1 MSSIYRKGRDGY
13 YYYQTYVYNPDTGRN
28 DKRIF
33 HSLGTKDQAEAEKLQ
48 LELDL
53 QHEQQKTQP
62 QKEKSLSSPFSNWKT
77 LAFVLAIVIVIIFY
91 IDIFQSDSVKPIK
104 RGAIVK
110 EPVLKEDEIPKTTEK
125 YAVIDTTSK
134 PEQTTTQMDTVP
146 VVSMLDIIKKPL
158 KPKPTIP
165 EHTIIRIERLSS
177 TFEQGKVYV
186 TVDKSSSIES
196 MRLLCTKIKKDYKEF
211 LNIII
216 CLYADNPSGN
226 ALASGTKYKLGTKE
240 QSKAWLAMYS
250 YNTVEGEYFDDNPG
264 GYLGGY

>member
-1 MSSIYRKGRDGY
+1 MSSIYPKGRDGY
-13 YYYQTYVYNPDTGRN
+13 YYYQTYVYNPDTGKMN
-28 DKRIF
+28 KRIF

-53 QHEQQKTQP
+53 QHEHQKTQP
-62 QKEKSLSSPFSNWKT
+62 QKENSLSSRFSNWKT
-77 LAFVLAIVIVIIFY
+77 LVFVLAIVIVIIFN
-91 IDIFQSDSVKPIK
+91 INIFQSNSVKPIK
-104 RGAIVK
+104 REAIVK
-110 EPVLKEDEIPKTTEK
+110 EPVLKKDEITKITEK
-125 YAVIDTTSK
+125 YAAIDTTSK

-146 VVSMLDIIKKPL
+146 VVSMLDIIKKPV

-177 TFEQGKVYV
+177 AFKQGKVYV
-186 TVDKSSSIES
+186 TVDQSSSIES
-196 MRLLCTKIKKDYKEF
+196 MRLLCAKIKKDYKEF
-211 LNIII
+211 SNIII

-240 QSKAWLAMYS
+240 HSNAWLAMYS

-264 GYLGGY
+264 GYLGGD

>member
-13 YYYQTYVYNPDTGRN
+13 YYYQTYVYNPDTGKN

-33 HSLGTKDQAEAEKLQ
+33 HSLGTKDKVEAEKMQ
-48 LELDL
+48 SELDL

-62 QKEKSLSSPFSNWKT
+62 QKEKSLSSLFLNWKT
-77 LAFVLAIVIVIIFY
+77 LSFVLAIVIVIIFY

-104 RGAIVK
+104 REAIVR
-110 EPVLKEDEIPKTTEK
+110 EPVLKEDDIPKITEK
-125 YAVIDTTSK
+125 YAVINTTSK
-134 PEQTTTQMDTVP
+134 PEQTIAQMDTVP
-146 VVSMLDIIKKPL
+146 VVLMLDIIKAPV

-177 TFEQGKVYV
+177 SFKQGKVYV
-186 TVDKSSSIES
+186 TVDQSSSIEN
-196 MRLLCTKIKKDYKEF
+196 MRMLCAKIKKDYKEF
-211 LNIII
+211 SNIII

-250 YNTVEGEYFDDNPG
+250 YNKVEGEYFDDNPG
-264 GYLGGY
+264 GYLGGN

>member
-13 YYYQTYVYNPDTGRN
+13 YYYQTYVYNPDTGKIDR
-28 DKRIF
+28 RIF
-33 HSLGTKDQAEAEKLQ
+33 HSLGTKEKAEAEKLQ
-48 LELDL
+48 LELDV

-62 QKEKSLSSPFSNWKT
+62 QKEKSLSSPFSKWKT

-104 RGAIVK
+104 REAIVK
-110 EPVLKEDEIPKTTEK
+110 EPVLNKDEIKKITEK
-125 YAVIDTTSK
+125 YAAIDTTSK
-134 PEQTTTQMDTVP
+134 PEQTTPQMDTVP
-146 VVSMLDIIKKPL
+146 VVSMLDIIKKPV

-177 TFEQGKVYV
+177 AFKQGKVYV
-186 TVDKSSSIES
+186 TVDQSSSIES
-196 MRLLCTKIKKDYKEF
+196 MRLLCAKIKKDYKEF
-211 LNIII
+211 SNIII

-264 GYLGGY
+264 GYLGAY